1 MTMTKDVLTAL
12 YQLEGEKVFDFVFMD
27 PPYDQDLER
36 QVLTYLSGSE
46 LIYEDTVIIVEA
58 SKHTDFSYLEDLG
71 FTLIKEKNTRRTSM
85 FSLRSWKGND
95 MLRAIYPGSFDPVT
109 YGHLDIIRRSCK
121 IVDELVVG
129 VLNNNVENAVVS
141 VEERV
146 KMLEEATK
154 DLTNVRIVPF
164 HGLLIDF
171 ARQMD
176 AFVIIRGL
184 RAITDFE
191 YELQMSQTNH
201 KLEPDLET
209 MFLTTSIEYSYLSS
223 TTVREIA
230 AYGGDVS
237 QFVPEAVAGELEAKM
252 KAKRRV

>member
-1 MTMTKDVLTAL
+1 
-12 YQLEGEKVFDFVFMD
+12 
-27 PPYDQDLER
+27 
-36 QVLTYLSGSE
+36 
-46 LIYEDTVIIVEA
+46 
-58 SKHTDFSYLEDLG
+58 
-71 FTLIKEKNTRRTSM
+71 
-85 FSLRSWKGND
+85 

-129 VLNNNVENAVVS
+129 VLNNNAKMPLFS

-146 KMLEEATK
+146 KMLKEVTK
-154 DLTNVRIVPF
+154 DLPNVRIIPF
-164 HGLLIDF
+164 DGLLVDF
-171 ARQMD
+171 AERMD
-176 AFVIIRGL
+176 ADMVIRGL

-191 YELQMSQTNH
+191 YELQMSQTNR
-201 KLEPDLET
+201 KVAPELET